1 MTEVITPR
9 EELRRLKRSLTEK
22 VLDRAASDPAWKE
35 RYLDD
40 PDAAMREAGFAE
52 EVRRIEEVR
61 QSVGTPHEAEV
72 SGQIPKTRVSSCCDD
87 TNTAYGCVDYT

>member
-1 MTEVITPR
+1 MAEGITPL
-9 EELRRLKRSLTEK
+9 EELRQLKRSLMEK

-61 QSVGTPHEAEV
+61 QSLGIPHEAEV
-72 SGQIPKTRVSSCCDD
+72 SGHIPKTYAQNCCWYD
-87 TNTAYGCVDYT
+87 TQP

>member
-1 MTEVITPR
+1 MAEGITPP
-9 EELRRLKRSLTEK
+9 EELRQLRGSLMEK

-61 QSVGTPHEAEV
+61 QSLGTPHEAEV
-72 SGQIPKTRVSSCCDD
+72 SGQAAPIRIRDSD
-87 TNTAYGCVDYT
+87 TFHGC